1 MLHKHS
7 ISPHLTSYPAQFY
20 VSHNIKLYV
29 KVLKRRLFLRFC
41 EDPSVLP
48 VNIQHVNI
56 FNTAPE
62 PTRVFSLKKVWPGS
76 ARCHHTT
83 SCIGQSNTCK
93 FHIPGGFIYKE
104 KLVYFFISV
113 QCFDLWIRL
122 YMHMQGWTSLLYVL
136 GALRLPITDAIPKL
150 LSFTLSDLILR
161 NSNKNLK
168 CNQAYSIS
176 TSVMPVSLTTAV
188 SLHLPLVSLFIMDKI
203 SRCSILAS
211 VSWRHLS
218 C

>member
-56 FNTAPE
+56 FNTAPV
-62 PTRVFSLKKVWPGS
+62 PMRVFLLKKVWPGS
-76 ARCHHTT
+76 TQCHQTT

-93 FHIPGGFIYKE
+93 FHIPGGSIYQE

-113 QCFDLWIRL
+113 QCFGLWIRL
-122 YMHMQGWTSLLYVL
+122 YMYMQGWTSLLYVL
-136 GALRLPITDAIPKL
+136 GALCITGNNLYL
-150 LSFTLSDLILR
+150 LVCTFKDWKYPVFLSQMQSL
-161 NSNKNLK
+161 NSCPLL
-168 CNQAYSIS
+168 CQ
-176 TSVMPVSLTTAV
+176 TSY
-188 SLHLPLVSLFIMDKI
+188 
-203 SRCSILAS
+203 
-211 VSWRHLS
+211 
-218 C
+218 